1 MKESMNNQVNERINA
16 LNTRNNA
23 LLAMRPAIPA
33 VERIAG
39 DAAIPSDSL
48 EYFLHTT
55 LRPILKLQH
64 SLIVSVCAVYI
75 AKYRG
80 AFLQKSTVEQQEF
93 ITNSLK
99 KDTALRNLVV
109 GLCVGCFTSE
119 ELFYYIVNDN
129 NAELNKRI
137 IELAAKRVS
146 DSLAE
151 LKMLL

>member
-1 MKESMNNQVNERINA
+1 MINDESRDTA
-16 LNTRNNA
+16 FLR
-23 LLAMRPAIPA
+23 LRPLIPA
-33 VERIAG
+33 VERIAS
-39 DAAIPSDSL
+39 DEAIPNDSL

-64 SLIVSVCAVYI
+64 SSIVSVCAVYV

-80 AFLQKSTVEQQEF
+80 VFLQKNTSEQHDF

-109 GLCVGCFTSE
+109 GLCVGCFTHSE
-119 ELFYYIVNDN
+119 LSTYIE
-129 NAELNKRI
+129 ARFHSELNKRI
-137 IELAAKRVS
+137 IELASKRVC

-151 LKMLL
+151 LKLLL

>member
-1 MKESMNNQVNERINA
+1 MKE
-16 LNTRNNA
+16 LDTRDNA

-33 VERIAG
+33 VEKIAS
-39 DAAIPSDSL
+39 DEAIPSDSL

-64 SLIVSVCAVYI
+64 SPIVSICAVYI

-80 AFLQKSTVEQQEF
+80 AFLQKSTGEQLEF

-119 ELFYYIVNDN
+119 ELDYYIVNDN

-137 IELAAKRVS
+137 IELAAKRIS
-146 DSLAE
+146 DSLGE